1 MARIIS
7 HYTLKDDKTE
17 SVIKLPRKHDH
28 IVKVAI
34 FENDE
39 TLIPNGEPE
48 PVDEPMYESEP
59 EPLPEPEVVVEEE
72 ISVIEELVIPEEPIE
87 PVLQLI
93 RNGDGIVIGI
103 EVQCSCGEKII
114 IKMEY

>member
-7 HYTLKDDKTE
+7 HYTLKEDNSE
-17 SVIKLPRKHDH
+17 SVVNLPRRPDH
-28 IVKVAI
+28 IVKVPI
-34 FENDE
+34 IENGE
-39 TLIPNGEPE
+39 TLIPSGEPE
-48 PVDEPMYESEP
+48 PGPESVVEP
-59 EPLPEPEVVVEEE
+59 EPVEEPEIAIEEVINVVEET
-72 ISVIEELVIPEEPIE
+72 IVPEEPKE

-103 EVQCSCGEKII
+103 EVLCGCGEKII

>member
-28 IVKVAI
+28 IVKTVV
-34 FENDE
+34 FENSE
-39 TLIPNGEPE
+39 TMIPNGEPE
-48 PVDEPMYESEP
+48 PVVEPIGEP
-59 EPLPEPEVVVEEE
+59 EPDMVPEIVVEEV
-72 ISVIEELVIPEEPIE
+72 ISVVEEVIIPEEPKE

-103 EVQCSCGEKII
+103 EVLCGCGEKII

>member
-7 HYTLKDDKTE
+7 NYTLKEDNTGGDQK
-17 SVIKLPRKHDH
+17 PRRNLDH
-28 IVKVAI
+28 IIKIPVIQGGEV
-34 FENDE
+34 
-39 TLIPNGEPE
+39 LIPNGEPE
-48 PVDEPMYESEP
+48 PEP
-59 EPLPEPEVVVEEE
+59 EPKIEPEIEIVVEDEAIIEE
-72 ISVIEELVIPEEPIE
+72 IIPVVEDIIVPEEPKE

-103 EVQCSCGEKII
+103 EVQCGCGEKII